1 MKPKIAI
8 KPKIAHKTN
17 FILAGKNDSQS
28 QCVSQTNNGKMTNN
42 EQYAD
47 NQPLLSQ
54 RSQRNANQITLPS
67 SPPNFSDCASDCCGI
82 LNNKHLDCI
91 QRHKNNENGKSY
103 SNGAKKDENGSSFH
117 HNNED
122 DHKTALDKNFKTSS
136 HSFDSLS
143 SSSGG
148 FKDYDYVA
156 KTRVAYEIYDKVENN
171 CNQTTNDPEAP
182 ASYQMPI
189 GHSKVQEMKSKLFA
203 QQQQN
208 HSNNEPSIPINRKQV
223 QKSSKELEK
232 VLGMRIQRD
241 VVRQKTE
248 AFSNQDKLVKRLS
261 KSFDDA
267 QENNVASI
275 SNQIG
280 ANISKH
286 IQQKLTEEMKQQC
299 DLIKEK
305 FLIEKIPVQ
314 QDYKEFLV
322 HYFRSSLSFLFVSFH
337 FIVQS
342 FDIFSLSCLSQLIFN
357 QFSFLIQLQNN
368 RNQPAIGL
376 KQHSKARVSHFI
388 FLK

>member
-1 MKPKIAI
+1 MNHQPSKPPIAKPKIAA
-8 KPKIAHKTN
+8 KPKTAQKTN
-17 FILAGKNDSQS
+17 FILGGKNESQS
-28 QCVSQTNNGKMTNN
+28 QCVVPQTRNGQMTNN

-54 RSQRNANQITLPS
+54 RSQKEANHITLPS
-67 SPPNFSDCASDCCGI
+67 SPPNYSDCASDCCGI
-82 LNNKHLDCI
+82 LNHKHLDCI
-91 QRHKNNENGKSY
+91 QRQKNNKNGKSY
-103 SNGAKKDENGSSFH
+103 SNGAKEEENGSSFH
-117 HNNED
+117 HNNDD
-122 DHKTALDKNFKTSS
+122 DHKTALDKSLKTSS

-148 FKDYDYVA
+148 FKDYEYVA
-156 KTRVAYEIYDKVENN
+156 KTRVAYEIYDKAENN
-171 CNQTTNDPEAP
+171 CNQTNDPEAP

-189 GHSKVQEMKSKLFA
+189 GNSKVQEMKSKLFA

-208 HSNNEPSIPINRKQV
+208 HTNNNEPSIPINRKQV

-232 VLGMRIQRD
+232 VLGMRIEKD
-241 VVRQKTE
+241 VVRQKTVT
-248 AFSNQDKLVKRLS
+248 FTNHDKLVKRLS

-267 QENNVASI
+267 QENNVAAI

-314 QDYKEFLV
+314 QSYKDYLV
-322 HYFRSSLSFLFVSFH
+322 H
-337 FIVQS
+337 
-342 FDIFSLSCLSQLIFN
+342 
-357 QFSFLIQLQNN
+357 
-368 RNQPAIGL
+368 
-376 KQHSKARVSHFI
+376 ARQ
-388 FLK
+388 